1 MPCLL
6 SVCFV
11 QVAVCV
17 LLIVPDIDMDDVD
30 TTISVKKGAKGAV
43 NEKP

>member
-11 QVAVCV
+11 QVTARV
-17 LLIVPDIDMDDVD
+17 LPIATDIDMDDVD
-30 TTISVKKGAKGAV
+30 TTISPNKGAKGTV